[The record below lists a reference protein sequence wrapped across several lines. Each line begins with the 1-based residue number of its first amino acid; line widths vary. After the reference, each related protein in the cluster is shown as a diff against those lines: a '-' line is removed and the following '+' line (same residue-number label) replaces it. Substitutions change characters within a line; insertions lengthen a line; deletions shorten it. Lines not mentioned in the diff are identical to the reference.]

1 MLILLSPSKTM
12 QVGIY
17 KVPFTSKVV
26 YYEEM
31 LSLISDVKKL
41 SIEDI
46 KSLMKVSD
54 KLATATYQLY
64 QNFDTQL
71 IGENTTTAIHAFKGD
86 VYNGLAADN
95 LDLKDLEF
103 AQNHLRI
110 LSGLYGVLRPMDVI
124 SPYRLEMGS
133 TMKNKK
139 GSNLY
144 QYWGDKITS
153 LVQQDITENGY
164 QYLINLA
171 SNEYFK
177 SINPKAI
184 SIPII
189 NIEFYEL
196 KNGKRTFASVFAK
209 KARGLMTSFM
219 IKNKINN
226 PEYIAAFDSDGY
238 YLESKNNENTH
249 FVFVR

>member
-1 MLILLSPSKTM
+1 M
-12 QVGIY
+12 QIGPFN
-17 KVPFTSKVV
+17 VPFTSPVRCSS
-26 YYEEM
+26 EM
-31 LSLISDVKKL
+31 QYLISHLKKL
-41 SIEDI
+41 SLEDI

-54 KLATATYQLY
+54 KLATITYELY
-64 QNFDTQL
+64 QNFDSQFTEVDT
-71 IGENTTTAIHAFKGD
+71 ISAIHAFKGD
-86 VYNGLAADN
+86 VYAGLAADTLEHN
-95 LDLKDLEF
+95 DLQW
-103 AQNHLRI
+103 AHQHVRV
-110 LSGLYGVLRPMDVI
+110 LSGLYGVLRPLDRI

-133 TMKNKK
+133 SLKTEK

-144 QYWGDKITS
+144 QFWGDKITS
-153 LVQQDITENGY
+153 LIQQDITENGH

-184 SIPII
+184 SVPII

-209 KARGLMTSFM
+209 KARGLMTSFL
-219 IKNKINN
+219 IKNRINE
-226 PEYIAAFDSDGY
+226 PEHISAFTSENY
-238 YLESKNNENTH
+238 YLDSKNEENTH